1 MEPKPCH
8 QKEESTWHHNGPH
21 GRLGRPLGLWG
32 WPITS
37 HHLVLLPTIYTVDSK
52 AVLDRFIQWWLG
64 ELMRIDDVVIPYPL
78 LHLESLPSTPPRFHG
93 RYSCSPY
100 IRHPDPLLET
110 HLYIPY
116 ASELHNFI
124 PFVVVSL

>member
-1 MEPKPCH
+1 MEAA
-8 QKEESTWHHNGPH
+8 
-21 GRLGRPLGLWG
+21 
-32 WPITS
+32 WPMGVAIA
-37 HHLVLLPTIYTVDSK
+37 LRRCILLPTIYTVDSK
-52 AVLDRFIQWWLG
+52 VVLGRFIQRWSG
-64 ELMRIDDVVIPYPL
+64 ELTRIDDVAIPCL
-78 LHLESLPSTPPRFHG
+78 LLLLESLPITPPRFLG

-116 ASELHNFI
+116 ASELHNFK